1 MQPPVGQS
9 VYDLREDEQLAL
21 AMQQS
26 LAEEGDPD
34 AHSSEAAVLTADTG
48 GAPEMVQAA
57 EPAAEHPAM
66 PAMLQRPTP
75 PARPPP
81 DTRPREAME
90 MPMRSEAKSSDPEW
104 AGSAEEAAGAAPMQ
118 HPVPPRPPASSHQDA
133 QLLDQVVHQALE
145 LTKNRQFAEAERCLA
160 QLASEHP
167 ELADSKEMKA
177 AHQTVAICKQLN
189 DS

>member
-26 LAEEGDPD
+26 LAEEEADPD
-34 AHSSEAAVLTADTG
+34 AHCSEAPVLTPDTG
-48 GAPEMVQAA
+48 GAPEMVPQGT
-57 EPAAEHPAM
+57 
-66 PAMLQRPTP
+66 AMLQRPTP
-75 PARPPP
+75 PERPPP

-90 MPMRSEAKSSDPEW
+90 MPMRSDAMEARSSDPEW
-104 AGSAEEAAGAAPMQ
+104 AGSAEEAAGGGAPMQ
-118 HPVPPRPPASSHQDA
+118 HPVPPRPPAAGHQDA
-133 QLLDQVVHQALE
+133 QLLDQAVHRALD
-145 LTKNRQFAEAERCLA
+145 LAKARKFSEAERCLA

-189 DS
+189 DG